1 MRRLIRA
8 VFGVALCAL
17 AHPAEAQ
24 AVRQDQAVFVE
35 KRDAFRE
42 QLEQRAEEKR
52 SEKKKPERELKMD
65 FTGLALPR
73 SPEEFQQAWHY
84 PPISQGLT
92 GSCWA
97 FSSLSFFES
106 EIHRLTGSK
115 IKLSEMYLTYWEYV
129 EKARRFVRE
138 RGNSAFGRGSQ
149 PNATIRLWKQYGALP
164 AETYGAPTSAEDFH
178 DDRQMFA
185 KMKTYLEA
193 VKEQNAWNEEEVLA
207 TIRSILDHYLGAPP
221 PSVTVDG
228 KAMTPQE
235 YLTQVVALDL
245 DDYVDILSLAQ
256 EPYYERVEYP
266 VWDNWW
272 HSKDY
277 YNVPLEDFTAIIK
290 TAVREGY
297 TLCIVGDNSEPGFYP
312 PLDVAMIPSFDLPS
326 PFIDDDARQLRF
338 SNESTTDDHA
348 IHLVGYLEKD
358 GQDWYLIKDSDSKA
372 RNGRHEGYMF
382 YHEDYVKL
390 KMMNFLVHRDIVE
403 KVLKDYRESERSEQR
418 LQSR

>member
-1 MRRLIRA
+1 MRRFVVVLSLSGLI
-8 VFGVALCAL
+8 LCAL
-17 AHPAEAQ
+17 GHPGPAQ
-24 AVRQDQAVFVE
+24 AVRHDKAVFVE
-35 KRDAFRE
+35 KKDAFQE
-42 QLEQRAEEKR
+42 QLERRAEEKR
-52 SEKKKPERELKMD
+52 GEKKEREMELKMD
-65 FTGLALPR
+65 FSGLALPR
-73 SPEEFQQAWHY
+73 SPEEFQQAWHD
-84 PPISQGLT
+84 PPSSQGLT

-106 EIHRLTGSK
+106 ESHRLTGRK
-115 IKLSEMYLTYWEYV
+115 IKLSEMYMTYWEYV

-149 PNATIRLWKQYGALP
+149 PNATIRIWKQYGALP
-164 AETYGAPTSAEDFH
+164 AEAYGTLASAVDFY
-178 DDRQMFA
+178 DDRQMFSE
-185 KMKTYLEA
+185 MKTYLEA
-193 VKEQNAWNEEEVLA
+193 VKEQDAWNEQEVLT
-207 TIRSILDHYLGAPP
+207 TIRSILDHHLGAPP
-221 PSVTVDG
+221 QTVTVDG

-235 YLTQVVALDL
+235 YLREILALNL

-272 HSKDY
+272 HSRDY
-277 YNVPLEDFTAIIK
+277 YNVPLEDFMAIIK
-290 TAVREGY
+290 AAVREGY

-312 PLDVAMIPSFDLPS
+312 LMDVAMVPSFDLPS
-326 PFIDDDARQLRF
+326 PFIDDNARQLRF

-358 GQDWYLIKDSDSKA
+358 GQDWYLVKDSDSKA

-382 YHEDYVKL
+382 YHEDYVML

-403 KVLKDYRESERSEQR
+403 GVLKNYREPERSE
-418 LQSR
+418 

>member
-1 MRRLIRA
+1 MRRLTGT
-8 VFGVALCAL
+8 VFGLALCAL
-17 AHPAEAQ
+17 APPAPAQ
-24 AVRQDQAVFVE
+24 AVRQDKAVFVE

-52 SEKKKPERELKMD
+52 VEKKKPATELKMD

-73 SPEEFQQAWHY
+73 SPEEFQQAWHQ
-84 PPISQGLT
+84 PPVSQGLT

-106 EIHRLTGSK
+106 ETHHLTGRK
-115 IKLSEMYLTYWEYV
+115 IRLSEMYMTYWEYV

-149 PNATIRLWKQYGALP
+149 PNATIRLGKQYGALP
-164 AETYGAPTSAEDFH
+164 AEAYNVLSSTEAFY
-178 DDRQMFA
+178 DDRQMFTE
-185 KMKTYLEA
+185 MKTYLEA
-193 VKEQNAWNEEEVLA
+193 VQEQNAWNEEEVLA

-221 PSVTVDG
+221 QTVSVDG

-235 YLTQVVALDL
+235 YLREIVALNL

-256 EPYYERVEYP
+256 EPFYKKIEYP

-272 HSKDY
+272 HSRDY
-277 YNVPLEDFTAIIK
+277 YNVPLEDFSAIIK
-290 TAVREGY
+290 AAVREGY
-297 TLCIVGDNSEPGFYP
+297 TLCIAGDTSEPGLYP
-312 PLDVAMIPSFDLPS
+312 PLDVAMIPGFDLPS
-326 PFIDDDARQLRF
+326 PFIDDNARQLRF
-338 SNESTTDDHA
+338 SNESSTDDHA

-358 GQDWYLIKDSDSKA
+358 GQDWYLIKDSGSTA

-382 YHEDYVKL
+382 YHEDYVRL
-390 KMMNFLVHRDIVE
+390 KMMNLLVHRDIVE
-403 KVLKDYRESERSEQR
+403 KVLKDYRDSEPTE
-418 LQSR
+418 